1 MTENYI
7 WVNGKK
13 IILTDDM
20 LKHISPYLAPQ
31 IAPQI
36 NPFGHDENGFYY
48 LITTSGAIDAYS
60 WDADSSDRC
69 FAGNL
74 NCFKTKEFAKQI
86 SLSQLLYRKLLKF
99 GYDNNCIAP
108 DIWESPIQ
116 HWCIYYDFKNNDF
129 RVESLEDCKYRDVYF
144 STKERAQQAIEE
156 VVMPF
161 MSEHPE
167 FEW

>member
-7 WVNGKK
+7 WINGKK

-20 LKHISPYLAPQ
+20 LKRISPYLVSQ
-31 IAPQI
+31 V
-36 NPFGHDENGFYY
+36 NPFGYNEDLCYY
-48 LITTSGAIDAYS
+48 LVTTSGTVDMYS
-60 WDADSSDRC
+60 WNADSADRC
-69 FAGNL
+69 FAKNL
-74 NCFKTKEFAKQI
+74 NCFKTKEFAEQI

-99 GYDNNCIAP
+99 GYDNNCIAS
-108 DIWESPIQ
+108 DIWEDPVQ
-116 HWCIYYDFKNNDF
+116 HWCIYYDFKNKDF

-144 STKERAQQAIEE
+144 STKERAQQAIED
-156 VVMPF
+156 VVLPF